1 MKHLTLKIFIIE
13 AVICFALYGCN
24 VQTSKYALCMNSN
37 WHINLPSENARLYEE
52 STGVSFTGDGIRYHI
67 LQYDKNDIDTISKS
81 FDWKNDALPD
91 DLANKANQWLDQ
103 INIPTEKRPET
114 AKCKYV
120 SLTRDPKKPDCLI
133 MFLNEDTNELYA
145 IEFFL

>member
-1 MKHLTLKIFIIE
+1 MKHLTLKIIIVE
-13 AVICFALYGCN
+13 AIICFTLYGCN
-24 VQTSKYALCMNSN
+24 VQPSKYALCMNSN
-37 WHINLPSENARLYEE
+37 WHINLPIESARLYRE

-103 INIPTEKRPET
+103 INVPTEKRPET
-114 AKCKYV
+114 TKCKYV
-120 SLTRDPKKPDCLI
+120 SLNRDPKKPDCLI
-133 MFLNEDTNELYA
+133 MFLNEDTNELYV
-145 IEFFL
+145 IEYFL